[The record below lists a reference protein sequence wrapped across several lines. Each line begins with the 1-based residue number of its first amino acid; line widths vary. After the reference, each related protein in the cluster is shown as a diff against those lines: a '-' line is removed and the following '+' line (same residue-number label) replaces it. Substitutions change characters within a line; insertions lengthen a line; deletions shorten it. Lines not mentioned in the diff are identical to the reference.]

1 MGYVLGYFGKRRSQA
16 IRQYLAYI
24 EKGTEQGRMPEL
36 LGGGLIR
43 SLGGWEEVKKKR
55 RQQWVK
61 GDQRILG
68 DSGFVLEVLREAEE
82 SFRGLG

>member
-1 MGYVLGYFGKRRSQA
+1 
-16 IRQYLAYI
+16 
-24 EKGTEQGRMPEL
+24 MPEL